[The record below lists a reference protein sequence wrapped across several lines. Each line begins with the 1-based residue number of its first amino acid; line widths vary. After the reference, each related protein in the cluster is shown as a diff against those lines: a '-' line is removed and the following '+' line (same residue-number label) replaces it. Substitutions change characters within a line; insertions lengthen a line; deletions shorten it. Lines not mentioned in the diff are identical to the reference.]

1 MLTFESRYPC
11 PVRLVHGGGVGRY
24 GLCAMELLGVMVEGQ
39 PSEWVSSVNEDLR
52 TLLVNVNDLRYLWE
66 SPEARADE
74 LWPILPKLVGTDLYN
89 CPFPRATYSERLQVP
104 PSGTPWGSLLMFI
117 NLHGGSIHEGT
128 VETWQKAALSGLK
141 EGVSLYWETWG
152 GEPQQDFTKDQMG
165 RLENFLKLHE
175 GDRFLER
182 MVYATA

>member
-24 GLCAMELLGVMVEGQ
+24 GLCAMELLGVMMEGQ

-52 TLLVNVNDLRYLWE
+52 SMMVNVNDLRYLWPT
-66 SPEARADE
+66 PEDRADL

-89 CPFPRATYSERLQVP
+89 CPFPRATYSERLRVP
-104 PSGTPWGSLLMFI
+104 PSGTPWGALLMFI
-117 NLHGGSIHEGT
+117 NLHKDDHDYPA
-128 VETWQKAALSGLK
+128 KAAISGLK
-141 EGVSLYWETWG
+141 EGISLYWETWG
-152 GEPQQDFTKDQMG
+152 GEPQQDFTKDQIG
-165 RLENFLKLHE
+165 RLNTFLKHHE